1 MRGGHLGM
9 NEEKIHGGPEEP
21 GCDLKPKAESSHLPV
36 SICAGQTRSS
46 RARPF
51 QMIDTEC
58 SPPHTGP

>member
-1 MRGGHLGM
+1 M
-9 NEEKIHGGPEEP
+9 NEEKIHGGPEGP
-21 GCDLKPKAESSHLPV
+21 GHDLKLKAESSHLPV
-36 SICAGQTRSS
+36 SIYVGQTRSS